1 MSRPIPAPTTPV
13 LLVGCGRLGSAMVNG
28 WLGTGALDGAGLM
41 IRTPSSRPAVERA
54 RDAGAAINPDDDA
67 LKQARTVVLAVKPA
81 LWRQVAAE
89 LSPLLAADAVIVS
102 VMAGVVSSDIS
113 QAFAGRATARVM
125 PTTGVALG
133 RGAASI
139 HAADPAAAAAAHALF
154 DPIAATVE
162 LTDEGMIDAAT
173 GVSGSGQAYVYAF
186 VEALARAGTAAGLA
200 PAEAAAL
207 ARATLE
213 SGAAMLTA
221 DPRPPAELIAEVA
234 SPGGTTEA
242 ALRVLARPGGLD
254 DLLRA
259 AVQAAVDRA
268 AELAES

>member
-1 MSRPIPAPTTPV
+1 MSRPTPV

-28 WLGTGALDGAGLM
+28 WLDAGALDGAGLM
-41 IRTPSSRPAVERA
+41 IRTPSMRPAVARA
-54 RDAGAAINPDDDA
+54 RDAGAAINPDDAA
-67 LKQARTVVLAVKPA
+67 LKQARAVVLAVKPA
-81 LWRQVAAE
+81 LWRQAAAE
-89 LSPLLAADAVIVS
+89 LSPVLAPEAVIVS
-102 VMAGVVSSDIS
+102 VMAGVGAADIS
-113 QAFAGRATARVM
+113 AAFDGRATARVM

-139 HAADPAAAAAAHALF
+139 HAADPAARAVAHALF
-154 DPIAATVE
+154 DPIATTVD
-162 LTDEGMIDAAT
+162 LADEALLDAAT

-186 VEALARAGTAAGLA
+186 LEALTRAGTAAGLA

-213 SGAAMLTA
+213 SGAAMLAA

-242 ALRVLARPGGLD
+242 ALRVLGRPGGLD

-268 AELAES
+268 AELARS